1 MRRQKRK
8 RRMTTRGNK
17 YSNNKI
23 ADMGAKAIS
32 NYLKYKLSEYTYQKI
47 QW

>member
-1 MRRQKRK
+1 
-8 RRMTTRGNK
+8 MTTRGNK

-32 NYLKYKLSEYTYQKI
+32 NYVKYKFSESTYQKI
-47 QW
+47 Q